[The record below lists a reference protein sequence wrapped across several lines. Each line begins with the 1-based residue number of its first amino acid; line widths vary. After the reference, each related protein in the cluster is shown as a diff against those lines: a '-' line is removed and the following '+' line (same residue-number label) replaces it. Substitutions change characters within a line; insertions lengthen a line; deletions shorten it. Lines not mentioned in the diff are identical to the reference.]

1 MTRRYGHEI
10 YFMTIALR
18 HTGAGGNTPFFMA
31 YFVLGECGTM
41 QDYVMNI
48 YATVGAEWG
57 VTSPPTRIAH
67 AHGWRTLSAF
77 NRIVP
82 SPSIHSFA
90 QDLLE
95 LFNFWNDVFVANPLN
110 DANITIV
117 NFFPSLT

>member
-1 MTRRYGHEI
+1 MRCEKHNATS
-10 YFMTIALR
+10 TLL
-18 HTGAGGNTPFFMA
+18 TGLP
-31 YFVLGECGTM
+31 
-41 QDYVMNI
+41 I

-110 DANITIV
+110 DAAGSVVDFLPTTTRTRVQRESVIK
-117 NFFPSLT
+117 